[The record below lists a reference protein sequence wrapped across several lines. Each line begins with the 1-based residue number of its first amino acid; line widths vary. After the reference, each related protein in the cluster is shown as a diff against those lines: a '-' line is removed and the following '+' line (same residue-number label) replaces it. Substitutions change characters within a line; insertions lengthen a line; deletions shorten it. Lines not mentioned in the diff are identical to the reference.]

1 MNERR
6 TGEVFTTSGTY
17 LWSFVRQIVHTSQ
30 PSLMLAIN
38 TNQSINQSK
47 IDFPAELVEL
57 LKHADVEGKKF
68 IWNLQVNDN
77 TVTSSTKSRGINS
90 ESQQR

>member
-1 MNERR
+1 M
-6 TGEVFTTSGTY
+6 T
-17 LWSFVRQIVHTSQ
+17 QIVHTSQ

-38 TNQSINQSK
+38 TNQSK

-77 TVTSSTKSRGINS
+77 TVTNPTKSRGVNS

>member
-1 MNERR
+1 MNEWKKDR
-6 TGEVFTTSGTY
+6 EVFTTSGTY
-17 LWSFVRQIVHTSQ
+17 LWSFVTQIVHTSQ
-30 PSLMLAIN
+30 PSLN
-38 TNQSINQSK
+38 VGDKHQSINQSK

-77 TVTSSTKSRGINS
+77 TVTNPTKSRGVNS

>member
-1 MNERR
+1 MKEGPGSVYDKWNISMVICE
-6 TGEVFTTSGTY
+6 TDSPYQSTKSNVGDK
-17 LWSFVRQIVHTSQ
+17 H
-30 PSLMLAIN
+30 
-38 TNQSINQSK
+38 QSINQSK

-77 TVTSSTKSRGINS
+77 TVTNPTKSRGVNS